1 MAKHVTESATLKRLT
16 QQFSG
21 YDRSP
26 FIEHLA
32 QACGC
37 LPSPD
42 ELRKFARK
50 RPAQFA
56 QYIATFAK
64 LAGFTERTESVNL
77 TVITSLQSLSDIELE
92 EELRKLNAQL
102 DMQRTQSNHA
112 GAGADVID
120 ITPSTPPKLT
130 SE

>member
-26 FIEHLA
+26 FIAHLA
-32 QACGC
+32 EACGC
-37 LPSPD
+37 LPSTD

-56 QYIATFAK
+56 QYVATFAK
-64 LAGFTERTESVNL
+64 LAGFTDRTESINL
-77 TVITSLQSLSDIELE
+77 NVMTSLQSMSDIELE
-92 EELRKLNAQL
+92 DELRKLNAKL
-102 DMQRTQSNHA
+102 DTQRALNDRSA
-112 GAGADVID
+112 ID
-120 ITPSTPPKLT
+120 ITPKTV